1 MISFQKKQG
10 GLGLPN
16 YKFTIRGK
24 IYSETKDDAM
34 DIIRLT
40 LEDIGVRVDKILLD
54 GDGVSEESRSK

>member
-1 MISFQKKQG
+1 M
-10 GLGLPN
+10 PN

-54 GDGVSEESRSK
+54 GDGVWRRVGVNE